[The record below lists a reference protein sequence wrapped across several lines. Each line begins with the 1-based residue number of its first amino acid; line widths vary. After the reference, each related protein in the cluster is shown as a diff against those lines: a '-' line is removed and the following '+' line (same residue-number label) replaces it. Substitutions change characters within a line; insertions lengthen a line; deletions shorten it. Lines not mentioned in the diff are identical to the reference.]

1 MSEVV
6 EEDTRLAKDCE
17 SEDAVDWSWDCIV
30 LLFDLAP
37 PRDSGL
43 VSVLSRRMMP
53 DTAYETGYVKYEDE
67 RFVVGRREGGVEG
80 W

>member
-1 MSEVV
+1 
-6 EEDTRLAKDCE
+6 
-17 SEDAVDWSWDCIV
+17 
-30 LLFDLAP
+30 
-37 PRDSGL
+37 
-43 VSVLSRRMMP
+43 MMP